1 MVNIAEVKNVMDRC
15 SMPLEL
21 TIEEFKKQA
30 LETHEDAFLCILG
43 AQTTKEIIEEVK
55 RHNNYINKM
64 SEMDMNF
71 AIDAALFF
79 RMPLCFHDSDE
90 GVSLNDLKDLV
101 KALLER
107 FDKPSESID
116 DIYEK
121 DDMCFLIRNGLVFI
135 SEEERRQREQGTP
148 QYIDELLGALNDV
161 ITNSQQE
168 IKELEEERDKLVEE
182 INQKRNQMLQ
192 GIEALRSRL
201 AELGADCEN
210 ILPQRDERIREME

>member
-1 MVNIAEVKNVMDRC
+1 MVNIAKVKEVMEAC

-21 TIEEFKKQA
+21 TMAEFKEQA
-30 LETHEDAFLCILG
+30 
-43 AQTTKEIIEEVK
+43 
-55 RHNNYINKM
+55 
-64 SEMDMNF
+64 SDMNMPINYLSGYLNKNLQIIND
-71 AIDAALFF
+71 AITKWFEYNVRLS
-79 RMPLCFHDSDE
+79 DSIR
-90 GVSLNDLKDLV
+90 LV

-121 DDMCFLIRNGLVFI
+121 DDMCFLIMHGFIFI
-135 SEEERRQREQGTP
+135 SEEERRQKAEGSP
-148 QYIDELLGALNDV
+148 QYIDELLGALNDI

-210 ILPQRDERIREME
+210 ILPQKDERIREME

>member
-1 MVNIAEVKNVMDRC
+1 MSNVTKVTKIMLEC

-21 TIEEFKKQA
+21 TMAEFKEQA
-30 LETHEDAFLCILG
+30 
-43 AQTTKEIIEEVK
+43 
-55 RHNNYINKM
+55 
-64 SEMDMNF
+64 SDMNMPINYLSGYLNKNLQITND
-71 AIDAALFF
+71 AITKWFQYNNVRLS
-79 RMPLCFHDSDE
+79 DSIR
-90 GVSLNDLKDLV
+90 LV

-121 DDMCFLIRNGLVFI
+121 DDMCFLIRHGLVFI
-135 SEEERRQREQGTP
+135 SEEERRQREQGT
-148 QYIDELLGALNDV
+148 QYIDELLDALNDV

-168 IKELEEERDKLVEE
+168 IEELEEARDKLAEEINQKLNQMEEKRDKLVEE
-182 INQKRNQMLQ
+182 INQKRKQMLQ

-201 AELGADCEN
+201 AELGAECEN

>member
-1 MVNIAEVKNVMDRC
+1 MANIATVKEIMEAC

-21 TIEEFKKQA
+21 TVEEFKEQA
-30 LETHEDAFLCILG
+30 SYMDRYSFFELID
-43 AQTTKEIIEEVK
+43 AQTKGDIICA
-55 RHNNYINKM
+55 INGTL
-64 SEMDMNF
+64 N
-71 AIDAALFF
+71 L
-79 RMPLCFHDSDE
+79 SD
-90 GVSLNDLKDLV
+90 VRDLV

-121 DDMCFLIRNGLVFI
+121 DDMCFLIRHGLVFI
-135 SEEERRQREQGTP
+135 SEEERRQKAEGSP

-168 IKELEEERDKLVEE
+168 LKELEEERDKLVEE
-182 INQKRNQMLQ
+182 INQKRKQMLQ

-201 AELGADCEN
+201 AELGAECDN

>member
-1 MVNIAEVKNVMDRC
+1 MADIAKVKEIMEAC

-21 TIEEFKKQA
+21 TMAEFKEQA
-30 LETHEDAFLCILG
+30 QDMHRDHFEKFSEEN
-43 AQTTKEIIEEVK
+43 TKEKIIK
-55 RHNNYINKM
+55 
-64 SEMDMNF
+64 
-71 AIDAALFF
+71 
-79 RMPLCFHDSDE
+79 
-90 GVSLNDLKDLV
+90 GLKDYHSWISLYNVQHLV

-107 FDKPSESID
+107 YDKPSESID
-116 DIYEK
+116 DISDYE
-121 DDMCFLIRNGLVFI
+121 DMYYLLRHGLVFI

-168 IKELEEERDKLVEE
+168 IKELEEKRDKLVEE

-210 ILPQRDERIREME
+210 ILPQKDERIREME

>member
-1 MVNIAEVKNVMDRC
+1 MADIAKVKEIMEAC

-21 TIEEFKKQA
+21 TMAEFKEQA
-30 LETHEDAFLCILG
+30 QDMHRDYFEKFSEEN
-43 AQTTKEIIEEVK
+43 TKEKIIK
-55 RHNNYINKM
+55 
-64 SEMDMNF
+64 
-71 AIDAALFF
+71 
-79 RMPLCFHDSDE
+79 
-90 GVSLNDLKDLV
+90 GLKDYHSWISLYDVQHLV

-107 FDKPSESID
+107 YDKPSESID
-116 DIYEK
+116 DISNYE
-121 DDMCFLIRNGLVFI
+121 DMYYLLRHGLVFI

-182 INQKRNQMLQ
+182 INQKRKQMLQ

-210 ILPQRDERIREME
+210 ILPKKDERIREME

>member
-1 MVNIAEVKNVMDRC
+1 MSNVTKVTKIMLEC

-21 TIEEFKKQA
+21 TMAEFKEQA
-30 LETHEDAFLCILG
+30 
-43 AQTTKEIIEEVK
+43 
-55 RHNNYINKM
+55 
-64 SEMDMNF
+64 SDMNMPINYLSGYLNKNLQIIND
-71 AIDAALFF
+71 AITKWFEYNVRLS
-79 RMPLCFHDSDE
+79 DSIR
-90 GVSLNDLKDLV
+90 LV

-121 DDMCFLIRNGLVFI
+121 DDMCFLIMHGFIFI
-135 SEEERRQREQGTP
+135 SEEERRQKAEGSP
-148 QYIDELLGALNDV
+148 QYIDELLGALNDI

>member
-1 MVNIAEVKNVMDRC
+1 MADIAKVKEIMEAC

-21 TIEEFKKQA
+21 TVEEFKEQA
-30 LETHEDAFLCILG
+30 SYMDRQWFFELIE
-43 AQTTKEIIEEVK
+43 AQTKGDIICVIK
-55 RHNNYINKM
+55 DTLILK
-64 SEMDMNF
+64 D
-71 AIDAALFF
+71 
-79 RMPLCFHDSDE
+79 
-90 GVSLNDLKDLV
+90 VKDLV

-116 DIYEK
+116 DISNYE
-121 DDMCFLIRNGLVFI
+121 DMYYLLRHGLVFI
-135 SEEERRQREQGTP
+135 SEEERRQKAEGSP
-148 QYIDELLGALNDV
+148 QYIDELLGALNDI

-210 ILPQRDERIREME
+210 ILPQKDERIREMEGK

>member
-1 MVNIAEVKNVMDRC
+1 MSNVTKVTKIMLEC

-21 TIEEFKKQA
+21 TMAELKEQA
-30 LETHEDAFLCILG
+30 
-43 AQTTKEIIEEVK
+43 
-55 RHNNYINKM
+55 
-64 SEMDMNF
+64 SDMNMPINYLSGYLNKNLQIKND
-71 AIDAALFF
+71 AIIKWFEYNVRLS
-79 RMPLCFHDSDE
+79 DSIR
-90 GVSLNDLKDLV
+90 LV

-121 DDMCFLIRNGLVFI
+121 DDMCFLIRHGLVFI
-135 SEEERRQREQGTP
+135 SEEERRQREQGT
-148 QYIDELLGALNDV
+148 QYIDELLDALNDV

-168 IKELEEERDKLVEE
+168 IEELEEARDKLAEEINQKLNQMEEKRDKLVEE
-182 INQKRNQMLQ
+182 INQKRSQMLQ

-201 AELGADCEN
+201 AELGADCDN

>member
-1 MVNIAEVKNVMDRC
+1 MSNVTKVTKIMLEC

-21 TIEEFKKQA
+21 TMAEFKEQA
-30 LETHEDAFLCILG
+30 
-43 AQTTKEIIEEVK
+43 
-55 RHNNYINKM
+55 
-64 SEMDMNF
+64 SDMNMPINYLSGYLNKNLQIIND
-71 AIDAALFF
+71 AITKWFEYNVRLS
-79 RMPLCFHDSDE
+79 DSIR
-90 GVSLNDLKDLV
+90 LV

-121 DDMCFLIRNGLVFI
+121 DDMCFLIMHGFIFI
-135 SEEERRQREQGTP
+135 SEEERRQKAEGSP
-148 QYIDELLGALNDV
+148 QYIDELLGALNDI

-210 ILPQRDERIREME
+210 ILPQKDERIREME

>member
-1 MVNIAEVKNVMDRC
+1 MANIAKVKEIIQNC

-21 TIEEFKKQA
+21 TAIEFQEQA
-30 LETHEDAFLCILG
+30 RNMVDRAYCSNFIKV
-43 AQTTKEIIEEVK
+43 QTKDDII
-55 RHNNYINKM
+55 NYIWEAKC
-64 SEMDMNF
+64 SCRGF
-71 AIDAALFF
+71 HIAL
-79 RMPLCFHDSDE
+79 DDI
-90 GVSLNDLKDLV
+90 KDLV

-107 FDKPSESID
+107 FDKPSEPID
-116 DIYEK
+116 GIETFE
-121 DDMCFLIRNGLVFI
+121 DMFFLLRHGLVFI

-148 QYIDELLGALNDV
+148 QRIDELFGALNDV

-168 IKELEEERDKLVEE
+168 IKELEEKRDKLVEE

-201 AELGADCEN
+201 AELGAECDN

>member
-1 MVNIAEVKNVMDRC
+1 MADIAKVKEIMEAC

-21 TIEEFKKQA
+21 TMAEFKEQA
-30 LETHEDAFLCILG
+30 FDMRRNNFDRFSESQTKDDIINCI
-43 AQTTKEIIEEVK
+43 KEQDSCY
-55 RHNNYINKM
+55 RLPYI
-64 SEMDMNF
+64 SF
-71 AIDAALFF
+71 
-79 RMPLCFHDSDE
+79 SD
-90 GVSLNDLKDLV
+90 VKDLV

-116 DIYEK
+116 DIASSE
-121 DDMCFLIRNGLVFI
+121 DMYYLIRHGLVFI
-135 SEEERRQREQGTP
+135 SEEERRQKAEGSP

-168 IKELEEERDKLVEE
+168 IKELEEKRDKLVEE
-182 INQKRNQMLQ
+182 INQKRKQMLQ

-201 AELGADCEN
+201 AELGADCDN

>member
-1 MVNIAEVKNVMDRC
+1 MSNVNVDKVEEIKEIMQKC

-21 TIEEFKKQA
+21 TVAEFKEQA
-30 LETHEDAFLCILG
+30 
-43 AQTTKEIIEEVK
+43 
-55 RHNNYINKM
+55 
-64 SEMDMNF
+64 SDMNMPINYLSGYLNKNLQIKND
-71 AIDAALFF
+71 AIIKWFEYNVRLS
-79 RMPLCFHDSDE
+79 DSIR
-90 GVSLNDLKDLV
+90 LV

-121 DDMCFLIRNGLVFI
+121 DDMCFLIMHGFIFI
-135 SEEERRQREQGTP
+135 SEEERRQKAEGSP
-148 QYIDELLGALNDV
+148 QYIDELLGALNDIV
-161 ITNSQQE
+161 TNSQQE
-168 IKELEEERDKLVEE
+168 LKELEEERDKLVEE

-210 ILPQRDERIREME
+210 ILPKKDERIREME

>member
-90 GVSLNDLKDLV
+90 GVSLNDLKKLV
-101 KALLER
+101 KDLLYR
-107 FDKPSESID
+107 FDKPSEPID
-116 DIYEK
+116 GIGTFE
-121 DDMCFLIRNGLVFI
+121 DMYYLIRHGLVFI
-135 SEEERRQREQGTP
+135 SEEERKQKEAKRKSQN
-148 QYIDELLGALNDV
+148 IDELDGMIAD
-161 ITNSQQE
+161 SQKE
-168 IKELEEERDKLVEE
+168 LDELEEARANMLEE
-182 INQKRNQMLQ
+182 IDQKRNQILQ
-192 GIEALRSRL
+192 RMEALRSRV
-201 AELGADCEN
+201 AKLGAKQEN
-210 ILPQRDERIREME
+210 ILPKKDERIREMEGK

>member
-1 MVNIAEVKNVMDRC
+1 MYY
-15 SMPLEL
+15 LL
-21 TIEEFKKQA
+21 
-30 LETHEDAFLCILG
+30 
-43 AQTTKEIIEEVK
+43 
-55 RHNNYINKM
+55 RH
-64 SEMDMNF
+64 
-71 AIDAALFF
+71 
-79 RMPLCFHDSDE
+79 
-90 GVSLNDLKDLV
+90 
-101 KALLER
+101 
-107 FDKPSESID
+107 
-116 DIYEK
+116 
-121 DDMCFLIRNGLVFI
+121 GLVFI

-168 IKELEEERDKLVEE
+168 IKELEEKRDKLVEE

>member
-1 MVNIAEVKNVMDRC
+1 MADIAKVKEIMEAC

-21 TIEEFKKQA
+21 TMAEFKEQA
-30 LETHEDAFLCILG
+30 QDMHRDYFEKFSEEN
-43 AQTTKEIIEEVK
+43 TKEKIIK
-55 RHNNYINKM
+55 
-64 SEMDMNF
+64 
-71 AIDAALFF
+71 
-79 RMPLCFHDSDE
+79 
-90 GVSLNDLKDLV
+90 GLKDYHSWISLYNVQHLV

-107 FDKPSESID
+107 YDKPSESID
-116 DIYEK
+116 DISDYE
-121 DDMCFLIRNGLVFI
+121 DMYYLLRHGLVFI

-168 IKELEEERDKLVEE
+168 IKELEEKRDKLVEE

-210 ILPQRDERIREME
+210 ILPQKDERIREME

>member
-1 MVNIAEVKNVMDRC
+1 MANIAKVKEIMGKC

-21 TIEEFKKQA
+21 TMGEFKAQA
-30 LETHEDAFLCILG
+30 RDMASALRNNSEFDLLK
-43 AQTTKEIIEEVK
+43 TKEEIINWSRSK
-55 RHNNYINKM
+55 FGSGI
-64 SEMDMNF
+64 
-71 AIDAALFF
+71 
-79 RMPLCFHDSDE
+79 
-90 GVSLNDLKDLV
+90 SLDTIKELV
-101 KALLER
+101 QALLER
-107 FDKPSESID
+107 YDKPSAWISNIRE
-116 DIYEK
+116 EE
-121 DDMCFLIRNGLVFI
+121 DMFYLIRHGLVFI
-135 SEEERRQREQGTP
+135 SEEERRQKAEGSP

>member
-1 MVNIAEVKNVMDRC
+1 MADIAKVKEIMEAC

-21 TIEEFKKQA
+21 TVEEFKEQA
-30 LETHEDAFLCILG
+30 SYMDRQWFFELIE
-43 AQTTKEIIEEVK
+43 AQTKGDIICA
-55 RHNNYINKM
+55 INGTL
-64 SEMDMNF
+64 N
-71 AIDAALFF
+71 L
-79 RMPLCFHDSDE
+79 SD
-90 GVSLNDLKDLV
+90 VRDLV

-121 DDMCFLIRNGLVFI
+121 DDMCFLIRHGLVFI
-135 SEEERRQREQGTP
+135 SEEERRQKAEGSP
-148 QYIDELLGALNDV
+148 QYIDELLGALNDI

>member
-1 MVNIAEVKNVMDRC
+1 MADIAKVKEIMEAC

-21 TIEEFKKQA
+21 TVAEFKEQA
-30 LETHEDAFLCILG
+30 
-43 AQTTKEIIEEVK
+43 
-55 RHNNYINKM
+55 
-64 SEMDMNF
+64 SDMNMPINYLSGYLNKNLQIKND
-71 AIDAALFF
+71 AIIKWFEYNVRLS
-79 RMPLCFHDSDE
+79 DSIR
-90 GVSLNDLKDLV
+90 LV

-116 DIYEK
+116 DIASSEY
-121 DDMCFLIRNGLVFI
+121 MYYLIRHGLVFI

-168 IKELEEERDKLVEE
+168 IKELEEARDKLAEEINQKLNQMEEKRDKLVEE

>member
-1 MVNIAEVKNVMDRC
+1 MADIAKVKEIMEAC

-21 TIEEFKKQA
+21 TMAEFKEQA
-30 LETHEDAFLCILG
+30 QDMHRDYFEKFSEEN
-43 AQTTKEIIEEVK
+43 TKEKIIK
-55 RHNNYINKM
+55 
-64 SEMDMNF
+64 
-71 AIDAALFF
+71 
-79 RMPLCFHDSDE
+79 
-90 GVSLNDLKDLV
+90 GLKDYHSWISLYNVQHLV

-107 FDKPSESID
+107 YDKPSESID
-116 DIYEK
+116 DISDYE
-121 DDMCFLIRNGLVFI
+121 DMYYLLRHGLVFI

-168 IKELEEERDKLVEE
+168 IKELEEKRDKLVEE

-201 AELGADCEN
+201 AELGAECDN

>member
-1 MVNIAEVKNVMDRC
+1 MGSIAKVKEIMEAC

-21 TIEEFKKQA
+21 TIEEFKEQA
-30 LETHEDAFLCILG
+30 QDMRMDAYYNFSKVQTNEDIINCIKGETVFYNTFSI
-43 AQTTKEIIEEVK
+43 
-55 RHNNYINKM
+55 
-64 SEMDMNF
+64 
-71 AIDAALFF
+71 
-79 RMPLCFHDSDE
+79 
-90 GVSLNDLKDLV
+90 SLKNERVLI

-107 FDKPSESID
+107 YDKPSESID
-116 DIYEK
+116 DIETFE
-121 DDMCFLIRNGLVFI
+121 DMFFLIRHGLVFI

-168 IKELEEERDKLVEE
+168 IKELEEKRDKLVEE
-182 INQKRNQMLQ
+182 INQKRKQMLQ

-201 AELGADCEN
+201 AELGAECDN

>member
-1 MVNIAEVKNVMDRC
+1 MADIAKVKEIMEAC

-21 TIEEFKKQA
+21 TMAEFKEQA
-30 LETHEDAFLCILG
+30 QDMHRDYFEKFSEEN
-43 AQTTKEIIEEVK
+43 TKEKIIK
-55 RHNNYINKM
+55 
-64 SEMDMNF
+64 
-71 AIDAALFF
+71 
-79 RMPLCFHDSDE
+79 
-90 GVSLNDLKDLV
+90 GLKDYHSWISLYDVQHLV

-107 FDKPSESID
+107 YDKPSESID
-116 DIYEK
+116 DISNYE
-121 DDMCFLIRNGLVFI
+121 DMYYLLRHGLVFI

>member
-1 MVNIAEVKNVMDRC
+1 MSNVTKVTKIMLEC

-21 TIEEFKKQA
+21 TMAEFKEQA
-30 LETHEDAFLCILG
+30 
-43 AQTTKEIIEEVK
+43 
-55 RHNNYINKM
+55 
-64 SEMDMNF
+64 SDMNMPINYLSGYLNKNLQIIND
-71 AIDAALFF
+71 AITKWFEYNVRLS
-79 RMPLCFHDSDE
+79 DSIR
-90 GVSLNDLKDLV
+90 LV

-121 DDMCFLIRNGLVFI
+121 DDMCFLIRHGLVFI

-168 IKELEEERDKLVEE
+168 IEELEEARDKLAEEINQKLNQMEEKRDKLVEE

-210 ILPQRDERIREME
+210 ILPQKDERIREME

>member
-1 MVNIAEVKNVMDRC
+1 MSNVNVDKVEEIKEIMQKC

-21 TIEEFKKQA
+21 TVAEFKEQA
-30 LETHEDAFLCILG
+30 
-43 AQTTKEIIEEVK
+43 
-55 RHNNYINKM
+55 
-64 SEMDMNF
+64 SDMNMPINYLSGYLNKNLQIIND
-71 AIDAALFF
+71 AITKWFEYNVRLS
-79 RMPLCFHDSDE
+79 DSIR
-90 GVSLNDLKDLV
+90 LV

-107 FDKPSESID
+107 YDKPSESID
-116 DIYEK
+116 DISDYE
-121 DDMCFLIRNGLVFI
+121 DMYYLLRHGLVFI

-210 ILPQRDERIREME
+210 ILPQKDERIREME